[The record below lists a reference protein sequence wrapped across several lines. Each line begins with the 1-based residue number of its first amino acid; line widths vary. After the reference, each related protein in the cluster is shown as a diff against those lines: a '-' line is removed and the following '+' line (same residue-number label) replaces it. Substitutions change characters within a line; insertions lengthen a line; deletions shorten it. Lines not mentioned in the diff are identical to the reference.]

1 MKKVLHTYNLI
12 MDSSINPLKN
22 VKNLQVRHMVMQ
34 LLACMWSL
42 IFGMYIVESIYAFG
56 ISALAHASLITMTV
70 LTAIYFKQVQKAK
83 VDGILTRGKGGEHE

>member
-1 MKKVLHTYNLI
+1 MKKVLQTYNLI

-56 ISALAHASLITMTV
+56 ISALVHSLLIVAIVITV
-70 LTAIYFKQVQKAK
+70 AVFDTANRSPEVFTKRTK
-83 VDGILTRGKGGEHE
+83 R

>member
-1 MKKVLHTYNLI
+1 MKKVLQTYNLI

-22 VKNLQVRHMVMQ
+22 IKNLQVRHMVMQ

-56 ISALAHASLITMTV
+56 ISALVHSLLIVAIIITMAV
-70 LTAIYFKQVQKAK
+70 FDTANRSPESFTRRAK
-83 VDGILTRGKGGEHE
+83 R

>member
-22 VKNLQVRHMVMQ
+22 IKNLQVRHMVMQ

-56 ISALAHASLITMTV
+56 ISALVHSLLIVAIVITVAVFDTASRSPEL
-70 LTAIYFKQVQKAK
+70 FKKK
-83 VDGILTRGKGGEHE
+83 NR

>member
-12 MDSSINPLKN
+12 MDSNINPLKN

-56 ISALAHASLITMTV
+56 ISALVHSLLIVAIIITMAV
-70 LTAIYFKQVQKAK
+70 FDTASRNPESF
-83 VDGILTRGKGGEHE
+83 TRRTKR

>member
-1 MKKVLHTYNLI
+1 MKKVLQTYNLI

-56 ISALAHASLITMTV
+56 ISAFVHSLLIVAIVITV
-70 LTAIYFKQVQKAK
+70 AVFDTANRNPEVFTKRTK
-83 VDGILTRGKGGEHE
+83 R

>member
-22 VKNLQVRHMVMQ
+22 VKNLQVRHMVMK

-56 ISALAHASLITMTV
+56 ISALVHSLLIVAIIITVAVFDAANRNPEVFTKR
-70 LTAIYFKQVQKAK
+70 TK
-83 VDGILTRGKGGEHE
+83 R

>member
-56 ISALAHASLITMTV
+56 ISALVHSLLIVAIIITV
-70 LTAIYFKQVQKAK
+70 AVFDTANRNPEVFTKKTK
-83 VDGILTRGKGGEHE
+83 R

>member
-1 MKKVLHTYNLI
+1 MKKVLRTYNLI
-12 MDSSINPLKN
+12 MDSSFNPLKN

-56 ISALAHASLITMTV
+56 ISALVHSLLIVAIIITV
-70 LTAIYFKQVQKAK
+70 AVFDTANRNPEVFTKRTK
-83 VDGILTRGKGGEHE
+83 R

>member
-1 MKKVLHTYNLI
+1 MTLMISKKVLQTYNLI

-22 VKNLQVRHMVMQ
+22 IKNLQVRHMVMQ

-56 ISALAHASLITMTV
+56 ISALVHSLLIVAIIITMAV
-70 LTAIYFKQVQKAK
+70 FDTANRNPEVFTKRTK
-83 VDGILTRGKGGEHE
+83 R

>member
-56 ISALAHASLITMTV
+56 ISALVHSLLIVAIVITV
-70 LTAIYFKQVQKAK
+70 AVFDTANRSPEVFTKRTK
-83 VDGILTRGKGGEHE
+83 R

>member
-56 ISALAHASLITMTV
+56 ISALVHSLLIVAIIITMAV
-70 LTAIYFKQVQKAK
+70 FDTASRNPESF
-83 VDGILTRGKGGEHE
+83 TRRTKR

>member
-56 ISALAHASLITMTV
+56 ISALVHSLLIVAIIITMAV
-70 LTAIYFKQVQKAK
+70 FDTAGRSPESF
-83 VDGILTRGKGGEHE
+83 TRRTKR